1 MRLRIVQLTETQL
14 YSFPSP
20 SDGQWPSG
28 DGVVFD
34 SAGNL
39 YGTVP
44 NNDPHGCNGQLY
56 KLTRFGG
63 HWSKSDSYDFRCDNN
78 IPNGVRFDPMG
89 NLYGTSSNGG
99 PHGNGSVFRLRP
111 SQNGWIDDL
120 LYTFQGADDGGGPAA
135 GVILDSRGNL
145 YGSTQCGGTGGG
157 GTGFMLSPSP
167 SAVNWVFSVLHSF
180 GYRDC
185 GGPQAS
191 LTMDAAG
198 NVYGT
203 TVASGLYGNGSVF
216 KLTPSPDGWIC
227 TSLHDFVGGSD
238 GAWPLSALVFDSVG
252 NLYGTTSQG
261 GAYGWGAI
269 FKITP

>member
-1 MRLRIVQLTETQL
+1 MLATLYSFVFGNDGAAPESPVVFGPDGSLYGTTKYGGGGTCPYGCGTVYNLKPPATVCGSESCSWTETQL

-145 YGSTQCGGTGGG
+145 LRQHSMRRHRRRWH
-157 GTGFMLSPSP
+157 GFH
-167 SAVNWVFSVLHSF
+167 AV
-180 GYRDC
+180 
-185 GGPQAS
+185 A
-191 LTMDAAG
+191 
-198 NVYGT
+198 
-203 TVASGLYGNGSVF
+203 VAVSCELG
-216 KLTPSPDGWIC
+216 I
-227 TSLHDFVGGSD
+227 
-238 GAWPLSALVFDSVG
+238 LSAPQFWLPGLWRPSG
-252 NLYGTTSQG
+252 
-261 GAYGWGAI
+261 
-269 FKITP
+269 